1 MFVLKRYGSLP
12 DSSNVERSSI
22 FLAQMLAKNKSEKKD
37 CILNFGERILFFLV
51 LFSPPEKM
59 FTVEI
64 SPGPQIAAQIGHS
77 VVLTCDVRDCESP
90 SFSWRTQID
99 SPLNGKV
106 RSQGSKST
114 LTLSPVSVENE
125 HFYLCTVM
133 CGQKKLE
140 KGIQVKPYCKW
151 FSELFTVLL
160 LLSFPAPLEEAEW
173 KSAIHNKILVFR
185 KEI

>member
-22 FLAQMLAKNKSEKKD
+22 FLAQMLAKKKSEKKKQN

-106 RSQGSKST
+106 RSEGSKSM
-114 LTLSPVSVENE
+114 LTLSPVSLSMN
-125 HFYLCTVM
+125 
-133 CGQKKLE
+133 
-140 KGIQVKPYCKW
+140 I
-151 FSELFTVLL
+151 FTCAL
-160 LLSFPAPLEEAEW
+160 
-173 KSAIHNKILVFR
+173 
-185 KEI
+185 

>member
-1 MFVLKRYGSLP
+1 MEEFY
-12 DSSNVERSSI
+12 
-22 FLAQMLAKNKSEKKD
+22 F
-37 CILNFGERILFFLV
+37 CLV

-64 SPGPQIAAQIGHS
+64 SPGPQIAAQVGDS

-106 RSQGSKST
+106 RREGSKST
-114 LTLSPVSVENE
+114 LTLSPVSFENE
-125 HFYLCTVM
+125 HFYLCTVI

-140 KGIQVKPYCKW
+140 KGIQVELYCK
-151 FSELFTVLL
+151 
-160 LLSFPAPLEEAEW
+160 
-173 KSAIHNKILVFR
+173 
-185 KEI
+185 